1 MPAPILPLIEAVTH
15 WPERGALIGLDL
27 GTKTIGVAVSDP
39 DRRLATGVETI
50 HRKAFKAD
58 AARLLAISGERNAVG
73 FVLGLPINMD
83 GSEGPRAQSTRAF
96 ARNFSNLTGLAIA
109 LWDERL
115 STAAVERELIGMD
128 VSRARRA
135 EVIDEHAAMFIL
147 QGALDRL
154 ATAARGPLRMAVVI
168 SALLPVFLLIV
179 LGFILK
185 RSLMRLDTQ
194 WHGLERLTYYVLFP
208 TLLIQTLV
216 KADLSSVPVAGVG
229 GALMLS
235 ALAMSLLCLALR
247 PVFSRWNIDGP
258 AFTSIFQGATRWQT
272 YVALAVSSNLF
283 GHTGLA
289 LASVAMVAI
298 IPLVNVFSVS
308 VLAHYAAPEKQSL
321 RAIVMTVLTNPLIWA
336 CAIGLAVNV
345 THLPLPQVW
354 HDVAEALGRSSL
366 GIGLLVTG
374 AGLQL
379 AGMFRPSLAASIAV
393 LLKLILM
400 PVLGVALALWFGIS
414 GSSLVIV
421 AVCSAVPTSSSA
433 YVLARQMGGDAPL
446 LAQII
451 TLQTILAAVT
461 MPIAIALVA

>member
-1 MPAPILPLIEAVTH
+1 
-15 WPERGALIGLDL
+15 
-27 GTKTIGVAVSDP
+27 
-39 DRRLATGVETI
+39 
-50 HRKAFKAD
+50 
-58 AARLLAISGERNAVG
+58 
-73 FVLGLPINMD
+73 
-83 GSEGPRAQSTRAF
+83 
-96 ARNFSNLTGLAIA
+96 
-109 LWDERL
+109 
-115 STAAVERELIGMD
+115 
-128 VSRARRA
+128 
-135 EVIDEHAAMFIL
+135 
-147 QGALDRL
+147 
-154 ATAARGPLRMAVVI
+154 MAVVI
-168 SALLPVFLLIV
+168 AVLLPVFLLIV

-185 RSLMRLDTQ
+185 RTLIRPETQ

-451 TLQTILAAVT
+451 TLQTILAAIT